1 MRKAKIISWSITVMT
16 IFCVC
21 CRSRAGESFADQ
33 LDPVAA
39 ALRTGNLCQTIVF
52 TNILEALAVSA
63 PSVEDA
69 ATCRIV
75 EAYILLDATD
85 TEADVGAY
93 VKATNLCVS
102 TLCSL
107 QGHTNAWQLYC
118 CELAMADALTVD
130 GKHAEAFAMKTNL
143 FERLAGRQLVVSET
157 NLWESLSC
165 YLFESN
171 SISFFDAV
179 GASAAL
185 SKAAMKDGSG
195 MGTYTNG
202 LPAGVVGIVDSLL
215 K

>member
-1 MRKAKIISWSITVMT
+1 MRKTTIILLMT
-16 IFCVC
+16 IFCAC
-21 CRSRAGESFADQ
+21 CCSCAGESFADR

-39 ALRTGNLCQTIVF
+39 ALRTGNLVQAMAF
-52 TNILEALAVSA
+52 TNLLETLAVSA

-75 EAYILLDATD
+75 ETYILLDASD
-85 TEADVGAY
+85 TEADDSAY
-93 VKATNLCVS
+93 VRATNLCMS
-102 TLCSL
+102 TMCSL

-130 GKHAEAFAMKTNL
+130 GKHAESVAMKTNL

-179 GASAAL
+179 GASTAL
-185 SKAAMKDGSG
+185 SKAAMKDGTG
-195 MGTYTNG
+195 MGVYTNG